1 MPGRN
6 SMTTWEGVTRMIM
19 SAAIRR
25 GSPARHRIHRI
36 RRWTLWS
43 IDPQGL
49 AFLFIADALAISLS
63 IAVSRQSQFTG
74 ADVGR
79 LALLFGLS
87 AVYAEATD
95 RVERLRCYLATD
107 RGVMAS
113 QNAVVCFAGVLL
125 LPTAGA
131 LLLIALVYVH
141 MYIRSRR
148 HQTAKPYRLLFVT
161 ATVLFGGVASTAVYH
176 ALGGQLRHVGPVDAA
191 VVALALAVYTITSLA
206 VLLTGMYLAARPP
219 SLRRLLPG
227 AHEAAYEVSTLI
239 LGVLC
244 GVVVLW
250 TPWLSP
256 LVFVLG
262 AVLHRS
268 SLVRQLQTAATTDD
282 KTGLLN
288 AGAWHELASQQ
299 LARCAR
305 ANSPAALLLIDLD
318 HFKSVNDTYGH
329 LAGDAVLSMVGH
341 ALKHEL
347 RGHDAVGRYGGEEFA
362 VLLTDVDAASAIDI
376 ADRVRGRIAGLRP
389 GDGIRV
395 TGSIGLALRRPSG
408 TLNDLL
414 ANADAA
420 LYRAKAAGRDRVY
433 ANR

>member
-1 MPGRN
+1 
-6 SMTTWEGVTRMIM
+6 MTTWEGVTRMIM
-19 SAAIRR
+19 SAAARR
-25 GSPARHRIHRI
+25 GSPVRPRIRGI

-49 AFLFIADALAISLS
+49 AFLFIADALAILLS
-63 IAVSRQSQFTG
+63 VLASWNSRYTG
-74 ADVGR
+74 VDVAR

-87 AVYAEATD
+87 FVYAEATD

-131 LLLIALVYVH
+131 LLLIALVYLH
-141 MYIRSRR
+141 MYVRSRR
-148 HQTAKPYRLLFVT
+148 HQAAKPYRLLFVS
-161 ATVLFGGVASTAVYH
+161 ATVLFGGLASTAVYH
-176 ALGGQLRHVGPVDAA
+176 GLDGTLSHVGAVDAA
-191 VVALALAVYTITSLA
+191 VIALTLVVYTVTSLA
-206 VLLTGMYLAARPP
+206 VLLIGMYLAARPP

-227 AHEAAYEVSTLI
+227 AQEVAYEVSTLI

-244 GVVVLW
+244 GVIVLR

-282 KTGLLN
+282 RTGLLN
-288 AGAWHELASQQ
+288 AGAWRELAAQQ
-299 LARCAR
+299 LARCVR

-329 LAGDAVLSMVGH
+329 LAGDAVLTMVGQ

-362 VLLTDVDAASAIDI
+362 VLLTEVDATSAVDI
-376 ADRVRGRIAGLRP
+376 ADRVRGRIAGIRP

-395 TGSIGLALRRPSG
+395 TASIGLALRRSSG

-414 ANADAA
+414 ANADSA

>member
-1 MPGRN
+1 
-6 SMTTWEGVTRMIM
+6 MII
-19 SAAIRR
+19 SAEAGR
-25 GSPARHRIHRI
+25 GSQARSQSPRI

-43 IDPQGL
+43 INRRGL
-49 AFLFIADALAISLS
+49 AFLLIVDALSVALTAAAWQHPHFAS
-63 IAVSRQSQFTG
+63 VDT
-74 ADVGR
+74 DR

-95 RVERLRCYLATD
+95 RVERLRNYLHTD
-107 RGVMAS
+107 RGVLAN
-113 QNAVVCFAGVLL
+113 QNSIVCFAGLLL
-125 LPTAGA
+125 LPLPGA
-131 LLLIALVYVH
+131 LLLAVLVYSHLLV
-141 MYIRSRR
+141 RSHR
-148 HQTAKPYRLLFVT
+148 HQAAKPYRQTFVA
-161 ATVLFGGVASTAVYH
+161 ATVLLGTLAAGGVYH
-176 ALGGQLRHVGPVDAA
+176 SFDGQLNHVGAIDAS
-191 VVALALAVYTITSLA
+191 VIALTLLTYTATSFA
-206 VLLTGMYLAARPP
+206 VLLVGMYLVARPP
-219 SLRRLLPG
+219 TIRLLLPNL
-227 AHEAAYEVSTLI
+227 HEAIYELSTLI

-244 GVVVLW
+244 GVIVLR

-256 LVFVLG
+256 LVLALA

-288 AGAWHELASQQ
+288 AGAWRELASQQ
-299 LARCAR
+299 LARCVR

-329 LAGDAVLSMVGH
+329 LAGDAVLSMVGQ
-341 ALKHEL
+341 ALKQEL

-362 VLLTDVDAASAIDI
+362 VLLTEVDATSAADI
-376 ADRVRGRIAGLRP
+376 ADRVRGRIAGIRP

-395 TGSIGLALRRPSG
+395 TASIGLALRRPSG

-414 ANADAA
+414 GNADAA